1 LGPGRRSRDG
11 ICIAELGA
19 LQLPVVVEER
29 LLLARLAVGVAVPLI
44 EAPGIGVV
52 PADVDLELFGA
63 ALLCDG
69 LDAGQQGGPDALSAR
84 SRRDVEL
91 VE

>member
-1 LGPGRRSRDG
+1 
-11 ICIAELGA
+11 
-19 LQLPVVVEER
+19 
-29 LLLARLAVGVAVPLI
+29 LLLARFTVGVAVPLI

-52 PADVDLELFGA
+52 PVDVNLEQFGP
-63 ALLCDG
+63 ALLRDG

-84 SRRDVEL
+84 SRRDAEL